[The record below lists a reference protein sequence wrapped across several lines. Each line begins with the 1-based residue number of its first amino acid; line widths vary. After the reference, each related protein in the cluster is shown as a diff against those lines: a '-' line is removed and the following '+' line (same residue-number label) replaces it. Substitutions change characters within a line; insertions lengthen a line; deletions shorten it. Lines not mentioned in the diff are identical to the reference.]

1 MWGRPGGGEP
11 VKTLDTSG
19 RRPGSGGDQALP
31 DGVTDQASDIVDVQL
46 LHDTRAVKLGR
57 LGADGEQGG
66 GPFVRL
72 ALGHALHDL
81 AFTSALPSDASATTS
96 RPCRSSRA
104 RTPCRS
110 TTWSSASTT
119 RSDIVP
125 PRVQSSSIRNDPARR
140 QAARV
145 TPNGKYPSG
154 SGLSLLFTYAVGTF
168 APLQVALSLRPPVSQ
183 AAVVARARARR
194 AGALPHARAAEPV
207 RPGPRR
213 GRARPRVRA
222 RGRVDR
228 SPVLPVR
235 QQGDGHARGPEP

>member
-1 MWGRPGGGEP
+1 MI
-11 VKTLDTSG
+11 
-19 RRPGSGGDQALP
+19 RRPP
-31 DGVTDQASDIVDVQL
+31 
-46 LHDTRAVKLGR
+46 
-57 LGADGEQGG
+57 
-66 GPFVRL
+66 
-72 ALGHALHDL
+72 
-81 AFTSALPSDASATTS
+81 
-96 RPCRSSRA
+96 
-104 RTPCRS
+104 RS
-110 TTWSSASTT
+110 TLFPYTTLFRSWSSASTT

-125 PRVQSSSIRNDPARR
+125 PRVPSSSIRNDPARR

-145 TPNGKYPSG
+145 TRNGKYPSG
-154 SGLSLLFTYAVGTF
+154 SGLSLLFKYAVGTL

-194 AGALPHARAAEPV
+194 TGALPHARAAEPV